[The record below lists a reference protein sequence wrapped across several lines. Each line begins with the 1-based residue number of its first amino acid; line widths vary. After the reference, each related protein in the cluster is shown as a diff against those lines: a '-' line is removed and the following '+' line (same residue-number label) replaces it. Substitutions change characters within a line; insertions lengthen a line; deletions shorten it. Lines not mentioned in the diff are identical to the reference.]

1 MIRMPNTLPSRVV
14 FVGGGHAHL
23 FCLKYA
29 QLLVSNG
36 AHVVLIGPDVYHY
49 YSGMGPGMLSGI
61 YSLAQVRFNVAKL
74 IQSRGGE
81 FIEAEVKTVDAGA
94 KVLGLSNGQ
103 SIRYDIVSFNVGSYI
118 PPDLIRGAENIAYP
132 VKPIET
138 MLVLQKEIL
147 QRLAG
152 DEFRIL
158 LVGACPAGVELA
170 GNIWRLIQHNSGR
183 VQIVLAGS
191 ESRILPRTPEKAG
204 VLARQSLA
212 SRGIRVLEN
221 CRVDSIQNGIAR
233 TETGHEI
240 AFDLAVLSV
249 GIRPRNVFGGSGLN
263 VADDGA
269 LLVDDFLQSTS
280 HKGVFGG
287 GDCIDLAGRHLDRV
301 GVHAVR
307 QGPVLF
313 HNIQAYM
320 QGKKLKRFKPQKQ
333 YMLIFNLGDGNGIFV
348 RGSLVIKGRFALRLK
363 DFIDRR
369 FMARFQVSGELT
381 GEIS

>member
-1 MIRMPNTLPSRVV
+1 MVRMPNTLSPRVV

-23 FCLKYA
+23 LCLKYA
-29 QLLVSNG
+29 HLLVGKG
-36 AHVVLIGPDVYHY
+36 AQVVLVGPDVYHY

-61 YSLAQVRFNVAKL
+61 YSPAQIRINVAKL

-81 FIEAEVKTVDAGA
+81 FVEAEVKTIDVDA

-103 SIRYDIVSFNVGSYI
+103 SILYDIVSFNVGSYI
-118 PPDLIRGAENIAYP
+118 PADLIRGAENIAYP

-138 MLVLQKEIL
+138 MHVLKEEIL
-147 QRLAG
+147 TRLAG
-152 DEFRIL
+152 DELRIL
-158 LVGACPAGVELA
+158 LVGGGPAGVELA
-170 GNIWRLIQHNSGR
+170 GNIRRLIQNNSGR
-183 VQIVLAGS
+183 AQIVLAGS
-191 ESRILPRTPEKAG
+191 ESRILPRTCEKAS

-212 SRGIRVLEN
+212 GRGIRVLEN
-221 CRVDSIQNGIAR
+221 CRVDSMQNGIAR
-233 TETGHEI
+233 TESGHEI

-249 GIRPRNVFGGSGLN
+249 GIRPRNIFGGSGLS
-263 VADDGA
+263 VEDDGA
-269 LLVDDFLQSTS
+269 LLVDEFLQSTS

-287 GDCIDLAGRHLDRV
+287 GDCIALAGRHLDRV

-320 QGKKLKRFKPQKQ
+320 QGKKLKRFKPQKL

-348 RGSLVIKGRFALRLK
+348 RGSLVIKGRCAFRLK

-381 GEIS
+381 EEIS